1 MKNELKPL
9 KVDRSKLITQTE
21 YAKLKKISPQRVH
34 QMIKEEKVPYITI
47 MGAVLILLD

>member
-1 MKNELKPL
+1 MAKELKPL

-34 QMIKEEKVPYITI
+34 QMIKENKVEHVTI
-47 MGAVLILLD
+47 LGAVLILMD